1 MVYSIIAAYTVED
14 CINDARYMTG
24 SGYVYTCK
32 YSVRD
37 M

>member
-14 CINDARYMTG
+14 CINDARYMTA
-24 SGYVYTCK
+24 SSRNMY
-32 YSVRD
+32 